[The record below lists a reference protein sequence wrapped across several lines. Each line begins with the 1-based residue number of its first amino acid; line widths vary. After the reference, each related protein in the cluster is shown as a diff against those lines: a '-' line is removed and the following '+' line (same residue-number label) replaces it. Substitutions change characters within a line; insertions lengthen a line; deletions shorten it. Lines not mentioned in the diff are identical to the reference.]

1 MCISDLSGCNLIGLA
16 SSLSILLAQ
25 GLTPEEIGVLAA
37 FFTSVGDNLALIAIN
52 PPSSTQNESQK
63 DDLGPVNL

>member
-37 FFTSVGDNLALIAIN
+37 FFTSVGDNLALIAIH

-63 DDLGPVNL
+63 DDLGPMTL

>member
-25 GLTPEEIGVLAA
+25 GLTPDEIGVLAA
-37 FFTSVGDNLALIAIN
+37 FFTAVGDNLALIAIN

-63 DDLGPVNL
+63 DDLGPMTL

>member
-52 PPSSTQNESQK
+52 HPSSTQNESQK
-63 DDLGPVNL
+63 DDLGPMTL

>member
-63 DDLGPVNL
+63 DDLDPMTL

>member
-52 PPSSTQNESQK
+52 PSSSTQNESPK
-63 DDLGPVNL
+63 DDLGPMTL

>member
-25 GLTPEEIGVLAA
+25 GLTPDEIGVLAA

-63 DDLGPVNL
+63 DDLGPMTL

>member
-63 DDLGPVNL
+63 DDLGPMTL